1 MQEDAREVAKA
12 TNVDFGDDAVGAIM
26 KKYDTNGD
34 GVFQVNEYAAPPRRR
49 KRPLR
54 YPPPLWP
61 LSARRVSRT
70 LACVSSGV
78 RGRRPTS

>member
-34 GVFQVNEYAAPPRRR
+34 GVFQVNEYAAAAGAAASCRHAAP
-49 KRPLR
+49 
-54 YPPPLWP
+54 
-61 LSARRVSRT
+61 SR
-70 LACVSSGV
+70 
-78 RGRRPTS
+78 

>member
-12 TNVDFGDDAVGAIM
+12 TGVDFGDDAVGAIM

-54 YPPPLWP
+54 YPPPLRAAGFP
-61 LSARRVSRT
+61 HARLR
-70 LACVSSGV
+70 LL
-78 RGRRPTS
+78 RRQRAQADVLP